1 MSFMLQTTLQVGTIF
16 ILSILHISKL
26 KPRREMKQKGV
37 WRGLGVMVVVG
48 LWGRWSGVSPS
59 NTCRKT

>member
-1 MSFMLQTTLQVGTIF
+1 
-16 ILSILHISKL
+16 
-26 KPRREMKQKGV
+26 MKQKGV